1 MNEYFLIAEI
11 TSAGKDGYLKI
22 QGKAGFSNLME
33 INADVYIDFWD
44 QKKAFEIEDAISG
57 KNSLYVKFKGFD
69 DKRDISLLFG
79 RNIFIKSEKISK
91 LLTENDLPIEIVGY
105 SVSQNGLELG
115 VVQDIFQ
122 MPANDVLVFRDMA
135 GKEILIPYVLS
146 IFEKIDKENKVI
158 ILNSDYGIN
167 DDED

>member
-1 MNEYFLIAEI
+1 MNEFFLIAEI
-11 TSAGKDGYLKI
+11 TSAGKDGYVKI
-22 QGKAGFSNLME
+22 LGQGGFGDLIEN
-33 INADVYIDFWD
+33 NNVVYVDFWN
-44 QKKAFEIEDAISG
+44 QKKALQIEDIISG

-79 RNIFIKSEKISK
+79 RNIFIKSEKITK
-91 LLTENDLPIEIVGY
+91 LLTERDLPIEIVGY
-105 SVSQNGLELG
+105 LVYQNGLELG

-122 MPANDVLVFRDMA
+122 MPANDVLVFRDKA

-146 IFEKIDKENKVI
+146 IFEKIDKEKKVI
-158 ILNSDYGIN
+158 ILNSEYGID